1 MTLDDH
7 LRPLSM
13 KDQVAALR
21 SYLLHAERERDEARA
36 VARELFEQVS
46 AKRTVGMGFIL
57 AHPWLKEANTAGELT
72 EEEEAEGEGR

>member
-46 AKRTVGMGFIL
+46 AKRTAELGKVGALIN
-57 AHPWLKEANTAGELT
+57 HSP
-72 EEEEAEGEGR
+72 GRVSGGRP